1 MSFQHAYVPRVGEFH
16 RTSLFRRAA
25 VVAFIPMS
33 IFLTDSPVFAFIGL
47 LILFGIWNAVVLL
60 LVPKSRFAGGVVL
73 LIVSS
78 IVLGF
83 GMDALWLAALGGVV
97 FVQANWLSFTA
108 AARLDQ

>member
-1 MSFQHAYVPRVGEFH
+1 MAVQRVAGGQLGGFH
-16 RTSLFRRAA
+16 RTSLFRRA
-25 VVAFIPMS
+25 VLVAFIPMS
-33 IFLTDSPVFAFIGL
+33 FFLTDSPVFAFIGL

-60 LVPKSRFAGGVVL
+60 LVPRSRFAGGVVL

-78 IVLGF
+78 MVLGF
-83 GMDALWLAALGGVV
+83 GMEALWLAALGGVV